1 MIFLWNNDNSLEE
14 EEESEGE
21 TDLNDAL
28 LDELD
33 SDEVVDDLLEGEEPP
48 LIPLVP
54 ETDEEEEEEGE
65 DETVKAFFDAED
77 DGDGDDEGDY
87 DSFDDKDEL

>member
-1 MIFLWNNDNSLEE
+1 MIFLWNNDSSLEE
-14 EEESEGE
+14 DEEEGE

-33 SDEVVDDLLEGEEPP
+33 SDEVVDELLEGEEPP

-54 ETDEEEEEEGE
+54 EVDEEEEEGE

>member
-14 EEESEGE
+14 DEESESE

-33 SDEVVDDLLEGEEPP
+33 SDEVVDELLEGEEPP

-54 ETDEEEEEEGE
+54 EIEEEEEEGE

-77 DGDGDDEGDY
+77 DGEGDDEGDY